1 MKKIELETVVPKE
14 LEGKRLDLVLSKLF
28 PKYSRSKIQSWIK
41 AGEVAVNNLNCKQ
54 RNPVNCGDII
64 KINTTLRSIVKDQAE
79 PIELNVIHEDNEII
93 VINKPAGL
101 VVHPGAGN
109 QVHTLVNALL
119 NFDKKLESLPRAG
132 VIHRLDKDTTGV
144 MLIPRTIESHNFLV
158 KELGQRNIKRS
169 YRAIICGQLI
179 AGVTI
184 ENKIGRHPTRRTK
197 MAVTSKGKLA
207 TTHFKIIKKY
217 QHYTYLNIQL
227 GTGRTHQIRVHMNSI
242 KHPIIGDPLY
252 GKNTSIK
259 KGIHPSLRECI
270 RNFKRQALHAYN
282 LEFIHPTQKKMVSY
296 KAELPDDMKNLIEA
310 LEIDE

>member
-1 MKKIELETVVPKE
+1 MTILKKSYTHKF
-14 LEGKRLDLVLSKLF
+14 DL
-28 PKYSRSKIQSWIK
+28 KYGI
-41 AGEVAVNNLNCKQ
+41 
-54 RNPVNCGDII
+54 NPH
-64 KINTTLRSIVKDQAE
+64 Q
-79 PIELNVIHEDNEII
+79 
-93 VINKPAGL
+93 KPARIFSLENDNLPFSILNGRPSYTNIL
-101 VVHPGAGN
+101 DAI
-109 QVHTLVNALL
+109 NAW
-119 NFDKKLESLPRAG
+119 
-132 VIHRLDKDTTGV
+132 
-144 MLIPRTIESHNFLV
+144 FLV
-158 KELGQRNIKRS
+158 KELEQRNIKRS

-179 AGVTI
+179 AGGTI
-184 ENKIGRHPTRRTK
+184 ENKIGRHPTKRIK
-197 MAVTSKGKLA
+197 MAVTNKGKLA

-252 GKNTSIK
+252 GKSISIK